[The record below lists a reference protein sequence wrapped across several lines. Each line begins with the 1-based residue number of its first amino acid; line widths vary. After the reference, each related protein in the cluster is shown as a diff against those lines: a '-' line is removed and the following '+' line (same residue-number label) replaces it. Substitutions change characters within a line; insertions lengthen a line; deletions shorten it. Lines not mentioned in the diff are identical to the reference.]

1 LRPPRLPPHASGRAI
16 RVALGADDFLEREGI
31 TRVLEHID
39 GIELV
44 AACAGSDELR
54 REIERTEPDVVLA
67 DVARPA
73 EASAGIALAAELR
86 STHPRIGVVVLSD
99 RAEPGHATA
108 LFAEGSYRR
117 AYMLKDRLA
126 DAAELG
132 RAIREVAD
140 GGAVVDPRIV
150 DEFMAARRRRERAA
164 PLAALT
170 PREREI
176 LALIA
181 EGLANSAIAER
192 LSISKRGVERHVNA
206 IFSKLAL
213 GDGEDVSRRVKA
225 ALVFLAGEPQ

>member
-1 LRPPRLPPHASGRAI
+1 VI
-16 RVALGADDFLEREGI
+16 RVVLEADDFLEREGI
-31 TRVLEHID
+31 TRVLERID

-44 AACAGSDELR
+44 AACAGSDALR
-54 REIERTEPDVVLA
+54 RAIERTEPDVVLA
-67 DVARPA
+67 DVAPPPA
-73 EASAGIALAAELR
+73 DDAGIALAAELR
-86 STHPRIGVVVLSD
+86 TTHPRIGVVVLSD

-108 LFAEGSYRR
+108 LFADGSYRR
-117 AYMLKDRLA
+117 AYMLKDRLT
-126 DAAELG
+126 DAAELA

-150 DEFMAARRRRERAA
+150 DEFMAARRRREQAA
-164 PLAALT
+164 PLTALT

-192 LSISKRGVERHVNA
+192 LDISKRGVERHVNA

-225 ALVFLAGEPQ
+225 ALVFLAGEPH

>member
-1 LRPPRLPPHASGRAI
+1 VI
-16 RVALGADDFLEREGI
+16 RVVLEADDFLEREGI
-31 TRVLEHID
+31 TRVLERID

-44 AACAGSDELR
+44 AACAGSDALR
-54 REIERTEPDVVLA
+54 RAIERTHPDVVLA
-67 DVARPA
+67 DVTPPPG
-73 EASAGIALAAELR
+73 EGTAGIALAAELR
-86 STHPRIGVVVLSD
+86 ATHPRIGVVVLSD

-108 LFAEGSYRR
+108 LFADGSYRR
-117 AYMLKDRLA
+117 AYMLKDRLT
-126 DAAELG
+126 DATELA

-150 DEFMAARRRRERAA
+150 DEFMAARRRREQAA

-192 LSISKRGVERHVNA
+192 LAISKRGVERHVNA

-225 ALVFLAGEPQ
+225 ALVFLAGEPH